1 MKFSMHYIRPV
12 VLLTVAYLALTAN
25 LEWLNVMAGVIIAII
40 VVLLIRPQPHKVAWN
55 QVPRQALALGRYILI
70 LIYDLVYS
78 GIQVARIVL
87 DPALPIKPGIIA
99 IPSKCRS
106 EMAAALNAH
115 AITLTPGESVIE
127 MSEDGVM
134 YTHCLDAAR
143 SEEVVDQAQTL
154 RVDLLEN
161 IFE

>member
-1 MKFSMHYIRPV
+1 
-12 VLLTVAYLALTAN
+12 LTLAYLALTAN
-25 LEWLNVMAGVIIAII
+25 LEPINVVAGLIIAIL
-40 VVLLIRPQPHKVAWN
+40 VVWLVKPQPHRVSWR
-55 QVPRQALALGRYILI
+55 QVPGRTLALGRYVLL
-70 LIYDLVYS
+70 LIYDLVVS

-87 DPALPIKPGIIA
+87 DPTLPIRPGIIA

-106 EMAAALNAH
+106 EMASALNAH

-127 MSEDGVM
+127 MSEDGTM

-143 SEEVVDQAQTL
+143 SEEVVEQAQNL
-154 RVDLLEN
+154 RVDLLEK